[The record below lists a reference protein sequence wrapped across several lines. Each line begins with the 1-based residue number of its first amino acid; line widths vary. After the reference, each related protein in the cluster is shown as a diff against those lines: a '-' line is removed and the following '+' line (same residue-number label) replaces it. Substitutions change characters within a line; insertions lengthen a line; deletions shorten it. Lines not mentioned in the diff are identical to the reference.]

1 MKFEINIDESR
12 IASLVEEK
20 IAEDI
25 FAERGREAR
34 EARYGVRTGVDKAVK
49 EYIYKNKDRIIEKVV
64 DRASVEMVKKGM
76 LRFLENVGKEVN
88 DD

>member
-20 IAEDI
+20 IAENI
-25 FAERGREAR
+25 FAEHGQEAR
-34 EARYGVRTGVDKAVK
+34 ESRYGVRTGVDKAVK

-76 LRFLENVGKEVN
+76 LRFLENVGKAVN